1 MLTQKHLFQLPEDI
15 HYLNCAYMSPLLKS
29 VEEAG
34 INGMQKK
41 RNPAN
46 IKADDFFSEAA
57 TVREQFGALI
67 NCNAVQVAVIPSA
80 SYGLKTAVN
89 NLPTGKGKF
98 AITIGDEFPSGYY
111 SIEGWCIENN
121 KELIVIKAPE
131 TKDNRA
137 EKWNEQL
144 LESITADTVAVVMSS
159 IHWMDGTIFNLEAIG
174 KRCKETAT
182 VFIVDGTQ
190 SVGALPMDVSRFCI
204 DALICA
210 AYKWLLGP
218 YSTGLAYFSEF
229 FNNGKPLEETWKNR
243 TNALD
248 FPRLTNYT
256 TEYKSGAGRYNMGES
271 ANFTLMPML
280 NTALTQI
287 AEWNV
292 ENIQDYCSKLIAPL
306 EQFLYANNFH
316 IEDAGYRANH
326 LFGFQLP
333 PFINTQ
339 QLMGALQEKKI
350 NVSLR
355 GNAVRISPHLYN
367 TENDINVLMGTLS
380 GLLQ

>member
-1 MLTQKHLFQLPEDI
+1 MLTQKNLFQLPDDI

-46 IKADDFFSEAA
+46 IKADDFFAEAA
-57 TVREQFGALI
+57 TVREQFGALV
-67 NCNAVQVAVIPSA
+67 NCDAAQVAIIPSA

-89 NLPTGKGKF
+89 NLPTNKGKF

-111 SIEGWCIENN
+111 SIEAWCKENN
-121 KELIVIKAPE
+121 KELVVIKAPE
-131 TKDNRA
+131 TKNSRA

-144 LESITADTVAVVMSS
+144 LESINADTVAVVMSS
-159 IHWMDGTIFNLEAIG
+159 IHWMDGTMFNLEAIG
-174 KRCKETAT
+174 KRCKETGT

-190 SVGALPMDVSRFCI
+190 SVGALPMDVSKFCI

-229 FNNGKPLEETWKNR
+229 FNHGKPLEETWKNR
-243 TNALD
+243 INALD

-280 NTALTQI
+280 NAALTQI
-287 AEWNV
+287 AEWKV
-292 ENIQDYCSKLIAPL
+292 ENIQNYCGKLITPL
-306 EQFLYANNFH
+306 EQFLYTNNFH
-316 IEDAGYRANH
+316 IEDACYRAKH

-333 PFINTQ
+333 PSINTQ
-339 QLMGALQEKKI
+339 QLMSALQEKKI
-350 NVSLR
+350 SVSLR

-367 TENDINVLMGTLS
+367 TENDIAVLMETLN
-380 GLLQ
+380 GLL